1 MATPRAYSPT
11 RPRESTGCT
20 AGREGVVLVLEASPK
35 SCEDSPDWDHDRLP
49 VGVAGRVPRR
59 VARRI
64 LPDAPMPPPHA
75 SCNTLGEIVNI
86 SRVRICQDSLEKW
99 PVAYQSQHQIGAMR
113 VWSRSSS
120 ERAYASFA

>member
-1 MATPRAYSPT
+1 M
-11 RPRESTGCT
+11 
-20 AGREGVVLVLEASPK
+20 LVLEASPK
-35 SCEDSPDWDHDRLP
+35 SCVESPDWDRGRLP
-49 VGVAGRVPRR
+49 VGVAGRVTRR
-59 VARRI
+59 VARRK
-64 LPDAPMPPPHA
+64 LPDAPMPSPHA

-99 PVAYQSQHQIGAMR
+99 PVAYHSQNQIGARR